1 MICTS
6 QLPCGCK
13 RPSSGGSPKSS
24 CLGSVSLVTSCLY
37 FARRRWINH
46 DEHQIWL
53 VVSTPLKNISQLRL
67 LFPIYGKI
75 KNVPNHQPE
84 IVSNFKHMTPEVS
97 AKQGF
102 GPLSPG
108 RPWQRPSCLAGQS
121 SLSSPWK
128 ASILGDAP
136 CSHNPHLQA
145 RMLIETGALSEDQF
159 TLVWSHHTHPQRR
172 LPRSLWDVDRML
184 FGIFWDLLIDTF
196 QQPRHSPRKTR
207 MAACSGNLG
216 LLLWVCFLKKIWAAL
231 TSKCC
236 KRSSAQIYLTAV
248 ARSCSPLKV
257 DQCPLAVMCFLTGAG
272 SLPEAGGNMSHP
284 QTSTIVDRWKLSAPK
299 CDDSLVTEIK
309 TIQNL

>member
-1 MICTS
+1 MI
-6 QLPCGCK
+6 
-13 RPSSGGSPKSS
+13 
-24 CLGSVSLVTSCLY
+24 
-37 FARRRWINH
+37 
-46 DEHQIWL
+46 
-53 VVSTPLKNISQLRL
+53 
-67 LFPIYGKI
+67 
-75 KNVPNHQPE
+75 
-84 IVSNFKHMTPEVS
+84 
-97 AKQGF
+97 
-102 GPLSPG
+102 
-108 RPWQRPSCLAGQS
+108 
-121 SLSSPWK
+121 LSSPWK

-172 LPRSLWDVDRML
+172 LPRSLWDVDRMYSGY
-184 FGIFWDLLIDTF
+184 FGISWSTPFNSRDTLHARQEWRLAQVTLVF
-196 QQPRHSPRKTR
+196 
-207 MAACSGNLG
+207 CSESAFSKRYGQ
-216 LLLWVCFLKKIWAAL
+216 LWHPSVAREAV
-231 TSKCC
+231 
-236 KRSSAQIYLTAV
+236 QIYLTAV